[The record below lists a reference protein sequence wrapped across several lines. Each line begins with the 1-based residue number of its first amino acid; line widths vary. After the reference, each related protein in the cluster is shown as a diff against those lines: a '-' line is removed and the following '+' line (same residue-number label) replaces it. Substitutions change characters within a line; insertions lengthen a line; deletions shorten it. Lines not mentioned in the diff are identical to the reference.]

1 VAAWL
6 EHEPTTMEV
15 EPSRCILALL
25 QDVAAARLREAFQ
38 DQAHRFAAS
47 VHLDVRY
54 WAAASGM
61 PQV

>member
-1 VAAWL
+1 
-6 EHEPTTMEV
+6 MEV